1 MELLL
6 PILTYGGII
15 LFVVIALA
23 STFSAFYK
31 KVSQGYALIVNDM
44 TSKPKVY
51 FTGGLVWPVIN
62 KMEVMQ
68 ISLITL
74 EIERKSNDGLICQ
87 DNLRA
92 DITVAFY
99 LRVNET
105 RDDVLRVAKS
115 IGVERASD
123 KEAVNELFGAKF
135 SEALKTVGKKMVFLD
150 LFENRI
156 QFREKIIEVIG
167 DDLNGYILED
177 VAIDYLEQTPKSK
190 LDPTNIL
197 DSEGIRRITEI
208 TAIQNVNTN
217 RLEKDESLAITKKNV
232 ETREAMLSLERQQI
246 DAESKQKREIQTVQA
261 REAAETRKVQEEERL
276 KASQAKI
283 ETDEQLEIRTQVKLR
298 QVEVAGQNRER
309 AIVIE
314 KEKVIRAQKMEQVNR
329 HREVELA
336 IIEKDKALEEEKKII
351 AQTISER
358 IAVEKKVAEEEERIK
373 EVHEVSEA
381 DRLKQIVILGAE
393 ASAQEEL
400 VRTVMRAEADEK
412 KATHKAREINVMAQA
427 ELEAASKKAESDKKI
442 AEGTQA
448 TSAAFGLAEARVME
462 AKADAHEKEG
472 IVEARIMEAKADA
485 KEKEGIAEAHIMEAK
500 ADAKEKEGIVEARI
514 QQAKAISSEKEGLA
528 EARVLEE
535 KLTAEARGNEEM
547 GKAEAVAS
555 KEVGLSKAE
564 VLREKGKAEADA
576 LVEKFAAMNNMNKE
590 SRAFEEFRLNLEV
603 NLQEVMAS
611 IAANKDIASDQAN
624 VLAAAL
630 ENANIDIV
638 GGQGDYFDKLAK
650 GMGAGNAVNGF
661 IEKSPIVQALM
672 EKLLGGASNI
682 PKTVSRSGNHDI
694 KGNEKTS

>member
-15 LFVVIALA
+15 LGLIIVPVVV
-23 STFSAFYK
+23 FSAFYK

-44 TSKPKVY
+44 SSKPRVH
-51 FTGGLVWPVIN
+51 FTGGLVLPVIH

-74 EIERKSNDGLICQ
+74 EIDRKSNDGLICK

-115 IGVERASD
+115 IGVDRASD

-135 SEALKTVGKKMVFLD
+135 SEALKTVGKNMMFLD

-167 DDLNGYILED
+167 NDLNGYVLED

-190 LDPTNIL
+190 LDPNNIL
-197 DSEGIRRITEI
+197 DSEGIKKITEI
-208 TAIQNVNTN
+208 TAIQNIQTN
-217 RLEKDESLAITKKNV
+217 RLEKDEQLAITKKNV
-232 ETREAMLSLERQQI
+232 ETREAMLALERQQV

-261 REAAETRKVQEEERL
+261 REAAETRKVQEEQRL
-276 KASQAKI
+276 KAEQAKI
-283 ETDEQLEIRTQVKLR
+283 ETDEQLEIRDQVKMR
-298 QVEVAGQNRER
+298 QVEIAEQNRER

-314 KEKVIRAQKMEQVNR
+314 KEKVIRAQEMEVVNR
-329 HREVELA
+329 NREVELA
-336 IIEKDKALEEEKKII
+336 VIEKDKALEEEKKVI
-351 AQTISER
+351 AQIISER
-358 IAVEKKVAEEEERIK
+358 IAVDKKVTEEEERIK
-373 EVHEVSEA
+373 EVKEVSEA
-381 DRLKQIVILGAE
+381 DRMKQVRILAAE

-427 ELEAASKKAESDKKI
+427 ELEAASKQSESAKKL
-442 AEGTQA
+442 AEGEQA
-448 TSAAFGLAEARVME
+448 TAAASGLAEARVME
-462 AKADAHEKEG
+462 AKADAKEKEG
-472 IVEARIMEAKADA
+472 LVEARVMEAKADA
-485 KEKEGIAEAHIMEAK
+485 REKEGVAEAHILEAK
-500 ADAKEKEGIVEARI
+500 ALAKEKEGTADANIQHAR
-514 QQAKAISSEKEGLA
+514 AISSEKEGLA

-535 KLTAEARGNEEM
+535 KLSAEARGNEEL
-547 GKAEAVAS
+547 GKAQAVAE
-555 KEVGLSKAE
+555 KEIGMSKAE
-564 VLREKGKAEADA
+564 VLRAKGKAEADA
-576 LVEKFAAMNNMNKE
+576 LVDKFAAMNNMNKE
-590 SRAFEEFRLNLEV
+590 SREFEEFRLNLEAH
-603 NLQEVMAS
+603 LQEVMAS
-611 IAANKDIASDQAN
+611 IAANKDIASDQAI
-624 VLAAAL
+624 VLASAL
-630 ENANIDIV
+630 EKANIDIV

-672 EKLLGGASNI
+672 EKLLGGASAI
-682 PKTVSRSGNHDI
+682 PKTIPKSDHHDVT
-694 KGNEKTS
+694 G

>member
-6 PILTYGGII
+6 PILTYGGIVLI
-15 LFVVIALA
+15 AIFALA
-23 STFSAFYK
+23 MIFSAFYK
-31 KVSQGYALIVNDM
+31 KVPQGYALIVNDM
-44 TSKPKVY
+44 TSKPKVH
-51 FTGGLVWPVIN
+51 FTGGLVWPVIH
-62 KMEVMQ
+62 KMEVMK

-74 EIERKSNDGLICQ
+74 EIDRRANDGLICQ

-115 IGVERASD
+115 IGVDRASD

-135 SEALKTVGKKMVFLD
+135 SEALKTVGKNMIFLD

-167 DDLNGYILED
+167 DDLNGYVLED

-190 LDPTNIL
+190 LDPNNIL
-197 DSEGIRRITEI
+197 DSEGIRKITEI
-208 TAIQNVNTN
+208 TAVQNVQTN

-232 ETREAMLSLERQQI
+232 ETREAMLALERQQI
-246 DAESKQKREIQTVQA
+246 DAESKQKREIETVQA
-261 REAAETRKVQEEERL
+261 REAAETKKVQEEERL
-276 KASQAKI
+276 KADQATI
-283 ETDEQLEIRTQVKLR
+283 ETNEQLEIRNQVKLR
-298 QVEVAGQNRER
+298 QVEIAEQNRER
-309 AIVIE
+309 AVVIE
-314 KEKVIRAQKMEQVNR
+314 KEKVIRAQEMEEVNR
-329 HREVELA
+329 NREVELS
-336 IIEKDKALEEEKKII
+336 IIDKERALEEERKII

-373 EVHEVSEA
+373 EVQEVSEA
-381 DRLKQIVILGAE
+381 DRKKQVIVLAAE

-400 VRTVMRAEADEK
+400 VHTVMRAEADEK

-427 ELEAASKKAESDKKI
+427 ELEAASKKAEAEKKL

-448 TSAAFGLAEARVME
+448 TEAATGLAQARVME

-472 IVEARIMEAKADA
+472 VAEAK
-485 KEKEGIAEAHIMEAK
+485 
-500 ADAKEKEGIVEARI
+500 I
-514 QQAKAISSEKEGLA
+514 QEAKAISSEKEGLA

-547 GKAEAVAS
+547 GKSEAVAA
-555 KEVGLSKAE
+555 KEIGMSNAD

-576 LVEKFAAMNNMNKE
+576 LVEKFAAMNNMDTE
-590 SRAFEEFRLNLEV
+590 SREFEEFRLNLEV
-603 NLQEVMAS
+603 HLQEVMAS
-611 IAANKDIASDQAN
+611 IEANKDIASDQAN
-624 VLAAAL
+624 VLASAL
-630 ENANIDIV
+630 KNANIDIV

-672 EKLLGGASNI
+672 EKLLGGASNQ
-682 PKTVSRSGNHDI
+682 PDVMPELEKDDAI
-694 KGNEKTS
+694 KVDSSSS

>member
-1 MELLL
+1 MEILL
-6 PILTYGGII
+6 PILMYGGII
-15 LFVVIALA
+15 LTTIVGVVML
-23 STFSAFYK
+23 FSAFYK
-31 KVSQGYALIVNDM
+31 KVPQGYALIVNDM
-44 TSKPKVY
+44 SSKPKVH
-51 FTGGLVWPVIN
+51 FTGGLVLPVVH

-74 EIERKSNDGLICQ
+74 EIERKSNDGLICK

-115 IGVERASD
+115 IGVDRACD

-135 SEALKTVGKKMVFLD
+135 SEALKTVGKNMIFLD

-156 QFREKIIEVIG
+156 KFREKIIEVIG

-190 LDPTNIL
+190 LDPNNIL

-208 TAIQNVNTN
+208 TAIQNIQTN

-232 ETREAMLSLERQQI
+232 ETREAMLALERQQT

-261 REAAETRKVQEEERL
+261 REAAETKKVQEEERL
-276 KASQAKI
+276 KAGQAKI
-283 ETDEQLEIRTQVKLR
+283 DTDEQLEIRTQVKLR
-298 QVEVAGQNRER
+298 QVEVAAQNRER

-329 HREVELA
+329 QREVELA
-336 IIEKDKALEEEKKII
+336 VIEKDKALEEEKKII

-358 IAVEKKVAEEEERIK
+358 ISVEKKVAEEEERIK
-373 EVHEVSEA
+373 EVHEISEA
-381 DRLKQIVILGAE
+381 DRLKQILILGAE
-393 ASAQEEL
+393 ASAEEAL
-400 VRTVMRAEADEK
+400 VHTVMRAEADEK
-412 KATHKAREINVMAQA
+412 KAVHKAREINVMAQA
-427 ELEAASKKAESDKKI
+427 ELEAASKKAEADKKL

-448 TSAAFGLAEARVME
+448 SAAASGLAEARV
-462 AKADAHEKEG
+462 
-472 IVEARIMEAKADA
+472 MEAKADA
-485 KEKEGIAEAHIMEAK
+485 KEKEGIAEAHIQEAK
-500 ADAKEKEGIVEARI
+500 VIAT
-514 QQAKAISSEKEGLA
+514 EKEGLA

-535 KLTAEARGNEEM
+535 KLSAEARGNEEM
-547 GKAEAVAS
+547 GKAEAVAN
-555 KEVGLSKAE
+555 KEIGISKAE

-576 LVEKFAAMNNMNKE
+576 LIEKFAAMNNMNKE
-590 SRAFEEFRLNLEV
+590 SREFEEFRLNLEAH
-603 NLQEVMAS
+603 LQEIMAS
-611 IAANKDIASDQAN
+611 IAANKDIAGDQAS

-630 ENANIDIV
+630 QKANIDIV

-672 EKLLGGASNI
+672 EKLLGGSSII
-682 PKTVSRSGNHDI
+682 PKAVSKSDNHHT
-694 KGNEKTS
+694 KGNSKTS